1 MDIEKFKPLLK
12 KHEGLRLKPYR
23 CSEGKLTIGYGHNLD
38 ANGITQE
45 DADRMLHNDIL
56 LCTLELNKMLPWWSS
71 HPENVQQVLVNMC
84 FNLGINGL
92 LEFKRSLGYIRDQKY
107 SAAAVELKKSKWY
120 GQVGS
125 RADELIVMLQ
135 GGK

>member
-1 MDIEKFKPLLK
+1 
-12 KHEGLRLKPYR
+12 LKPYR
-23 CSEGKLTIGYGHNLD
+23 CSAGKLTIGYGHNLD
-38 ANGITQE
+38 ANGITEE

-56 LCTLELNKMLPWWSS
+56 LCTLELNKFLPWWSS

-84 FNLGINGL
+84 FNLGITTL

-107 SAAAVELKKSKWY
+107 SAAAVELRKSKWY

-135 GGK
+135 CSK